1 MPGARPAGAKRP
13 HHFSGVSVSW
23 ACDAKQWQD
32 SGGVAGIAAHPP
44 GKVQALQQRLEPGD
58 LVGLGVHV
66 GLGQDATAGV
76 VDHCWFRGGRCRGGS
91 CRRPRP
97 PAATP
102 VAVAVGWSVAVAV
115 GWSVAVAVG
124 WSVAVAAGRPAS
136 GRWPGPARRGRRGPA
151 RDAWWLRLVA
161 DRPGAA
167 GHGGPPARPGPA
179 GARQLP
185 TRRSRP
191 GTWLRPSTAAT
202 ATASTGPQRV
212 PSAAS
217 PSGGRRCWRGRRAAC
232 GTGRVP
238 AQPGTPAAWRL
249 WEWETMWEQARSS
262 GVVMGLGT
270 HMITGVPAWLTFTP
284 DRSSPAYPDNPAH
297 CRGPGLQPLSARI
310 AGVTPGL
317 HRRTWRPHACGSCRP
332 A

>member
-1 MPGARPAGAKRP
+1 MPGARPASAKRP
-13 HHFSGVSVSW
+13 HHFSGPMLGPAQRYPRPRDHHVRQGLGKAPEYRFHGLVMPS
-23 ACDAKQWQD
+23 
-32 SGGVAGIAAHPP
+32 SGRTRVASRAVRRTARQ
-44 GKVQALQQRLEPGD
+44 VQALQQRLEPGD

-66 GLGQDATAGV
+66 GLGQDANGWCGPSLLAGAPAR
-76 VDHCWFRGGRCRGGS
+76 FRGGRCRGGS

-102 VAVAVGWSVAVAV
+102 VAVAVGWSVAVAVGWSVAVAV

-151 RDAWWLRLVA
+151 RDARWLRLVA

-217 PSGGRRCWRGRRAAC
+217 PSGVGHVGE
-232 GTGRVP
+232 VVEQP
-238 AQPGTPAAWRL
+238 AELVGCQRNR
-249 WEWETMWEQARSS
+249 E
-262 GVVMGLGT
+262 
-270 HMITGVPAWLTFTP
+270 
-284 DRSSPAYPDNPAH
+284 
-297 CRGPGLQPLSARI
+297 LQPL
-310 AGVTPGL
+310 GG
-317 HRRTWRPHACGSCRP
+317 CGNGR
-332 A
+332 